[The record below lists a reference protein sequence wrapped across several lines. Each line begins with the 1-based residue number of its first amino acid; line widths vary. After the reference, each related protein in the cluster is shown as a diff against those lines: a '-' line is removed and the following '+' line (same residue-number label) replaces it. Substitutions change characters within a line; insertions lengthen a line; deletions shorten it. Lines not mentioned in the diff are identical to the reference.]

1 MQMGNLS
8 KFIISG
14 VMVAFLAACSTT
26 GDWQQQRFKPKLKLQ
41 QMQLKLQQMQ
51 HNKLQQMLLNNSSKH
66 RKRLKHWRTSSI
78 LILTSP
84 PLKLSSVLHLTATL
98 RI

>member
-26 GDWQQQRFKPKLKLQ
+26 GETTDATASTQAAQVAVDNTSLAEAQALIENGRKLYNQ
-41 QMQLKLQQMQ
+41 F
-51 HNKLQQMLLNNSSKH
+51 
-66 RKRLKHWRTSSI
+66 
-78 LILTSP
+78 
-84 PLKLSSVLHLTATL
+84 
-98 RI
+98 